1 MSKKNEPLRPQSLF
15 AKLNHRGI
23 TWIILWIIL
32 TFMMHNVLHNFWVP
46 LTNSTIIVC
55 FAIMLVLFVNEI
67 LISRLLARGRN
78 FWFYFCCIVL
88 VVPFSGLELLIEIFV
103 DHQLLNYEEYHGISI
118 FGHMYVFPLL
128 ARLSIFSGAIFISVV
143 DHMQRKADDNRRLSE
158 QLKSEKLDME
168 LRYLKSQINPHFLFN
183 ALNNV
188 YSLVYT
194 HDEKAPDSV
203 LKLSEMLR
211 YVMVD
216 CQAETL
222 PLKKETAYISNYIDF
237 QIMHCEHHPNIVFEQ
252 DVENLSFMIH
262 PMILQP
268 IVENC
273 FKHSRISSDANG
285 FIRVSLV
292 QNSKRLMFRAENSV
306 ATSVVPV
313 VAASN
318 HDSGIGLANVRKR
331 LELFYGKSFTL
342 DAGNCGNVF
351 VVELVINIS

>member
-1 MSKKNEPLRPQSLF
+1 MRKKKDPVRPQPLF
-15 AKLNHRGI
+15 SKMNRKGI
-23 TWIILWIIL
+23 TWVILWVIL
-32 TFMMHNVLHNFWVP
+32 TLLIHSVSRNFWMS
-46 LTNSTIIVC
+46 LTNSTLIV
-55 FAIMLVLFVNEI
+55 FASI
-67 LISRLLARGRN
+67 LLALLVNNVLIGRMLDRGRN
-78 FWFYFCCIVL
+78 FWFYFCCIAIVVL
-88 VVPFSGLELLIEIFV
+88 FSGLELLIEIFV

-128 ARLSIFSGAIFISVV
+128 ARLSIFSGVIFISVI

-222 PLKKETAYISNYIDF
+222 PLKKETTYIGNYIDF

-252 DVENLSFMIH
+252 EIENPSFMIP

-268 IVENC
+268 IVENS
-273 FKHSRISSDANG
+273 FKHSRISTDVNG
-285 FIRVSLV
+285 FIRFLLV
-292 QNSKRLMFRAENSV
+292 QDSKQLKFVAENSV
-306 ATSVVPV
+306 TTPVAPATTSG
-313 VAASN
+313 S
-318 HDSGIGLANVRKR
+318 SGIGLANVRKR
-331 LELFYGKSFTL
+331 LELFYKQSFTL
-342 DAGNCGNVF
+342 TAEQRDNEF
-351 VVELVINIS
+351 VVELVINIC